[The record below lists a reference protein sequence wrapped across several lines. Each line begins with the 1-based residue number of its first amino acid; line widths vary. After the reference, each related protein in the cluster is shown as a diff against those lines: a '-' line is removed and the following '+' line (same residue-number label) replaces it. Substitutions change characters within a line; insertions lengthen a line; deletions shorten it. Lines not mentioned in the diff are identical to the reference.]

1 MEESYKDDIRSKLRA
16 RLKKEIIQNNI
27 YGVDIEE
34 GAIEI
39 ARLRFW
45 LSLVIDLDQPE
56 PLPNFDYKFMQG
68 NSLLESY
75 QFEVE
80 SENQNAKPKSVSI
93 DLSGICEEEKVED
106 DHYALFDE
114 SKTEREDL
122 MKLLRKY
129 YGETDHAKK
138 KGLREKI
145 EKQVRVLLD
154 AKCSKSYSKYI
165 NAMPLICDKFFLWHL
180 WFKDVF
186 DKGGFDI
193 VIGNPPYIVVQKK
206 EYPTYKWNTDL
217 YKMFFEKGISLLTTK
232 GVLCYITPKF
242 YMVNM
247 EDAAMREYF
256 VRNMYIFFLSY
267 CNPFDV
273 TTENVITMMMRDTKI
288 QDVIS
293 VYRENEE
300 LKVFEQECP
309 LNVGYSMT
317 NAHKEWITGINSSV
331 IAILSQMESNMKLKD
346 ISTSKRGAEISKK
359 EMRATNDGLPSI
371 IGQDMHKYV
380 ITWNNTYLN
389 PLHREY
395 RRLRSFFSTDIIYL
409 RRVDVCLEATISDI
423 LYGFN
428 KNVYGLK
435 INANTGYGIKFILA
449 LLNSKS
455 LDYYYKKKF
464 STKKEEVFPEIQTYL
479 YEQLP
484 IPTAS
489 SAQQQEIITIVDKI
503 LSIKQ
508 QNPSANTTPYERQID
523 ALVYELYGITSYEE
537 LLEIEGDKD
546 KALEMQSLISSHI
559 KN

>member
-1 MEESYKDDIRSKLRA
+1 
-16 RLKKEIIQNNI
+16 
-27 YGVDIEE
+27 
-34 GAIEI
+34 
-39 ARLRFW
+39 
-45 LSLVIDLDQPE
+45 
-56 PLPNFDYKFMQG
+56 
-68 NSLLESY
+68 
-75 QFEVE
+75 
-80 SENQNAKPKSVSI
+80 
-93 DLSGICEEEKVED
+93 
-106 DHYALFDE
+106 
-114 SKTEREDL
+114 
-122 MKLLRKY
+122 
-129 YGETDHAKK
+129 
-138 KGLREKI
+138 
-145 EKQVRVLLD
+145 
-154 AKCSKSYSKYI
+154 
-165 NAMPLICDKFFLWHL
+165 
-180 WFKDVF
+180 
-186 DKGGFDI
+186 
-193 VIGNPPYIVVQKK
+193 
-206 EYPTYKWNTDL
+206 
-217 YKMFFEKGISLLTTK
+217 
-232 GVLCYITPKF
+232 
-242 YMVNM
+242 
-247 EDAAMREYF
+247 
-256 VRNMYIFFLSY
+256 
-267 CNPFDV
+267 
-273 TTENVITMMMRDTKI
+273 
-288 QDVIS
+288 
-293 VYRENEE
+293 
-300 LKVFEQECP
+300 
-309 LNVGYSMT
+309 
-317 NAHKEWITGINSSV
+317 
-331 IAILSQMESNMKLKD
+331 
-346 ISTSKRGAEISKK
+346 
-359 EMRATNDGLPSI
+359 
-371 IGQDMHKYV
+371 MHKYV